1 MPPLYKDDTL
11 AFMYGIQRTRRMCNN
26 AAEYVLGCLRTK
38 IKQEAESKTTRSN
51 TDVTCGKYLMLK
63 LCALFKIIWYTSTMA
78 IQRLDWS
85 SEVSQRAASH

>member
-63 LCALFKIIWYTSTMA
+63 LCALSEII
-78 IQRLDWS
+78 
-85 SEVSQRAASH
+85 